1 MQIQN
6 SNYKNKFSI
15 KASSDNSAWPPPQP
29 MVGVGDGTAS
39 PHTNHR
45 LVVTG
50 LLGSHKSFTLV
61 ELMTPNNQPKV
72 GVGLPAGKAGAS
84 SNSKKSFTLVELMIV
99 IAILAILSAIVIFA
113 LNPSELFKKSR
124 DSRRITDIQT
134 LYKGISFMES

>member
-15 KASSDNSAWPPPQP
+15 KTPSDNSAWPPHQP
-29 MVGVGDGTAS
+29 MVGVGDGF
-39 PHTNHR
+39 
-45 LVVTG
+45 G
-50 LLGSHKSFTLV
+50 LLGSH
-61 ELMTPNNQPKV
+61 
-72 GVGLPAGKAGAS
+72 
-84 SNSKKSFTLVELMIV
+84 KSFTLVELMIV

>member
-1 MQIQN
+1 MQN
-6 SNYKNKFSI
+6 TNYKNKFSI
-15 KASSDNSAWPPPQP
+15 KTPSDNSAWPPPQP
-29 MVGVGDGTAS
+29 MVGV
-39 PHTNHR
+39 
-45 LVVTG
+45 
-50 LLGSHKSFTLV
+50 
-61 ELMTPNNQPKV
+61 
-72 GVGLPAGKAGAS
+72 GAS